1 MEVKDLVVTT
11 KIYLVSKLPQVIGAL
26 VILVVGLWLSKRI
39 ANFFGRVME
48 RRGVDITLVNFLKG
62 LLYYLFV
69 LVVLIAAAGQLGFNT
84 TSFLTI
90 LGAIGLA
97 VGLALKDSL
106 SNFAAG
112 VMLILFRPFRVG
124 DVVSAAGV
132 TGGVQAINLF
142 NTILHT
148 PDNQKV
154 IVPNSKIMGDVIT
167 NITANETRRID
178 LVVGISYE
186 DDLEKAKAI
195 LWQILA
201 QDPRILKE
209 PAPTVAVAELAD
221 SSVNFV
227 VRPWVKTSDYWA
239 VRFDLTEKI
248 KKTFDQEGISIPYP
262 QQDVHLFVETKD

>member
-1 MEVKDLVVTT
+1 MLITT
-11 KIYLVSKLPQVIGAL
+11 KIYLLSKLPQVIGAL
-26 VILVVGLWLSKRI
+26 VILVVGVWLSKRI

-97 VGLALKDSL
+97 IGLALKDSL

-124 DVVSAAGV
+124 DAINAAGV
-132 TGGVQAINLF
+132 TGSVQEINLF

-154 IVPNSKIMGDVIT
+154 IVPNGKIIGDIIT
-167 NITANETRRID
+167 NITANDTRRID

-186 DDLEKAKAI
+186 DDLDKAKAI

-201 QDPRILKE
+201 EDPRILKE
-209 PAPTVAVAELAD
+209 PSPTIAVAELAD
-221 SSVNFV
+221 SSVNLV
-227 VRPWVKTSDYWA
+227 VRPWVKTGDYWV

-248 KKTFDQEGISIPYP
+248 KKIFDEQGLNIPYP
-262 QQDVHLFVETKD
+262 QQDVHLFVEKAA